1 MNKYLI
7 ILGLEALLEQVN
19 NSKELM
25 YKSDYNKRIKEIN
38 EQIDLMKELDINF
51 STLKKYEIYN
61 NK

>member
-51 STLKKYEIYN
+51 STLKKYERYN